1 MMNILYSGDS
11 GIESGLIISVLS
23 LMKHV
28 REPLHVYVLTATF
41 EYEGKVYRKV
51 HDRTVKAL
59 RDKLRFANPDN
70 DITLV
75 NISEVFQESLP
86 VANMQTRFTPGCMIR
101 LFADHIRPL
110 PERLLYLD
118 NDVVCLGDI
127 SEFYHQDM
135 AGVEFAGVLDYYGS
149 WLFRKH
155 WRERDYINSG
165 VLLMNMPEIQRTG
178 LLPACRRRCAE
189 KRMFMPDQTALN
201 DLATAKR
208 ICDRRYNEQRT
219 TQADTRLRHFS
230 TSFRF
235 APWFRPVSVKPWD
248 KDQLY
253 SVLEEH
259 SFDDIL
265 LEAGQINQYLRQ

>member
-1 MMNILYSGDS
+1 MNILYSGDR

-23 LMKHV
+23 LMKHI

-51 HDRTVKAL
+51 HDRTIETL
-59 RDKLRFANPDN
+59 HDKLHFTNPDN

-75 NISEVFQESLP
+75 NISEVFMESLP

-135 AGVEFAGVLDYYGS
+135 TGVEFAGVLDYYGS

-178 LLPACRRRCAE
+178 LLPACRCRCAE

-201 DLATAKR
+201 DLATRKR

-219 TQADTRLRHFS
+219 TQTDTRLRHFS

-248 KDQLY
+248 KDRLY
-253 SVLEEH
+253 GILEEH

-265 LEAGQINQYLRQ
+265 REAEKINQYLHI

>member
-1 MMNILYSGDS
+1 MMNILYSGDR

-23 LMKHV
+23 LLKHV
-28 REPLHVYVLTATF
+28 REPLHIYVLTATF
-41 EYEGKVYRKV
+41 EYDGKVYRKV
-51 HDRTVKAL
+51 HDRTIEAL
-59 RDKLRFANPDN
+59 RDKLRFENRDH

-75 NISEVFQESLP
+75 NVSEAFQEALP

-101 LFADHIRPL
+101 LFADHIHPL

-127 SEFYHQDM
+127 SEFYHQNL
-135 AGVEFAGVLDYYGS
+135 AGIELAGVLDYYGS

-155 WRERDYINSG
+155 WHERDFINSG

-178 LLPACRRRCAE
+178 LLPACRQRCAE

-201 DLATAKR
+201 DLAQTKR
-208 ICDRRYNEQRT
+208 LCDRRYNEQRIT
-219 TQADTRLRHFS
+219 RSDTLLRHFS

-235 APWFRPVSVKPWD
+235 TPWFRPVSVKPWD
-248 KDQLY
+248 SDRLHG
-253 SVLEEH
+253 VLDEY

-265 LEAGQINQYLRQ
+265 REAYQINQYLRQ